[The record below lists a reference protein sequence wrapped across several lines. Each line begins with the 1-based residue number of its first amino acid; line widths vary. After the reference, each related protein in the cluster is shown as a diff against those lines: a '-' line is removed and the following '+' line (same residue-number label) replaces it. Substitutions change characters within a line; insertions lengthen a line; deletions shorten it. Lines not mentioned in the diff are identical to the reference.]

1 MSYEK
6 RKIYFGRQFLNIK
19 AIMTKLSIPVLFYS
33 LFLLSCSNN
42 ERQSENSLPADTTT
56 TAGPD
61 NSDTLAQAG
70 YLKIDKDSVT
80 LLPFEIDVVLNPRAK
95 NKIINSKETIIVS
108 VSLTG
113 TPKDSTLLAEDGQ
126 FYVATLEKE
135 ISYGQPA
142 KFDNIKFSRKTFDQL
157 TDKDVYVTAFVY
169 SGRKSSPD
177 NLLNCSIV
185 AGELSKVVNK
195 KQTITGNLIYGDE

>member
-1 MSYEK
+1 
-6 RKIYFGRQFLNIK
+6 
-19 AIMTKLSIPVLFYS
+19 MTKFSIPVLFYS

-42 ERQSENSLPADTTT
+42 GNQKENTSPADT
-56 TAGPD
+56 AIASLKPN
-61 NSDTLAQAG
+61 NSDTLARNG

-80 LLPFEIDVVLNPRAK
+80 ILPFEIQVVLSPKAK
-95 NKIINSKETIIVS
+95 SKIINSKETIIVS
-108 VSLTG
+108 ISLTG

-195 KQTITGNLIYGDE
+195 KQTITGKLIYGDE

>member
-1 MSYEK
+1 MK
-6 RKIYFGRQFLNIK
+6 KF
-19 AIMTKLSIPVLFYS
+19 SILILFFT
-33 LFLLSCSNN
+33 LLLLSCSNN
-42 ERQSENSLPADTTT
+42 ERQNGNNQSADTATV
-56 TAGPD
+56 ARPG
-61 NSDTLAQAG
+61 NSDTLTQAG

-80 LLPFEIDVVLNPRAK
+80 VLPFEIEVVLSTKAK
-95 NKIINSKETIIVS
+95 NKIVNSKETIIVN

-142 KFDNIKFSRKTFDQL
+142 KFDNIKFPRKTFDQL
-157 TDKDVYVTAFVY
+157 TDKDVHVSAFVY

-185 AGELSKVVNK
+185 ADDLSKVANK
-195 KQTITGNLIYGDE
+195 KLTITGKLIYGDD